1 MFFESEICQL
11 EPNTQSE
18 LNVKIKIPKESDS
31 HFYVILLKIKTSKKS
46 FAGPNL
52 VAFIK
57 LIDPEKVKADEER
70 EHKKQAADEQ
80 LASSSLEIS
89 TFQETENLIREGH
102 DVYEER

>member
-1 MFFESEICQL
+1 M
-11 EPNTQSE
+11 
-18 LNVKIKIPKESDS
+18 
-31 HFYVILLKIKTSKKS
+31 
-46 FAGPNL
+46 

>member
-1 MFFESEICQL
+1 M
-11 EPNTQSE
+11 
-18 LNVKIKIPKESDS
+18 
-31 HFYVILLKIKTSKKS
+31 
-46 FAGPNL
+46 

-70 EHKKQAADEQ
+70 ELKKQAADEQ